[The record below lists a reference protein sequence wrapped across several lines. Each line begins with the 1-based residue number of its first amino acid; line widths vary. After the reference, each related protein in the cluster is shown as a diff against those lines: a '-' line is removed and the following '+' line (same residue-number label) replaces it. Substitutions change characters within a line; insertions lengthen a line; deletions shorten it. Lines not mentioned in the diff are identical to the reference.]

1 MKFCHFVTK
10 KIILSKSSTENVA
23 WKLFLGPFVFIESY
37 VQPQQE
43 NEILEQADYTF
54 REEKSAR
61 IKECGIN

>member
-1 MKFCHFVTK
+1 MKFCHFVTEE
-10 KIILSKSSTENVA
+10 IILSKSSRENVA

-43 NEILEQADYTF
+43 KEILEQADYTL
-54 REEKSAR
+54 REEKGAR